1 MKLRKRIALI
11 TVFIIIMNL
20 FAPYSVLFNNTVVAA
35 ESKAPADT
43 DKPVIIN
50 NLGIQ
55 PVTYKGETSQ
65 VLTIQ
70 IAIVSKTLVKQ
81 TDLNFKISDQY
92 LDKLEPCRYDRGTAS
107 TSAKYIVQ
115 QSYFEGNI
123 SPLTYTST
131 TGIYRITA
139 TNDSGGKDLVADGW
153 IPGNFADLE
162 NVEDEDLDEY
172 GAGYEVYYPVANLYF
187 RLKDE
192 TLTAEDIPAD
202 IFTLTKVNN
211 LSLPKGGSYTYGSG
225 DDETIYDFDTFGTK
239 GFKEAEKTVASIAVK
254 TNPTNTTYEPND
266 TVDLTGGVLTVTYD
280 DGTTE
285 DIPMTT
291 PGVDIIDGSPVS
303 VSKPNVKI
311 KYKGK
316 ETTFPITIN
325 DPIIDFTVKTPMNKT
340 EYNHP
345 ETLDFTGLTFE
356 VTKKSGAKE
365 ILTTAD
371 IGSTITASE
380 TAANTNSPAFTE
392 TTPAGQVPKK
402 GKQVITFTHSGIPS
416 KTATQT
422 IIVND
427 KVKSIEVT
435 SQPNKKIYKRGEA
448 LDLTG
453 AVVTVPLE
461 SNTTVPISLP
471 DGSVILSNYSTTTTG
486 SKQQLTATLAG
497 HTAPTKIDVEWYDY
511 IKSSELTAPT
521 KDEYSIG
528 DTTLDLSGGRLKL
541 TWAGK
546 GVEGKDLATTTGI
559 TTSGFN
565 TTTAGTKTITVTY
578 NVEYTLSDGTKIPET
593 ITKTFEIEVVD
604 AIDRIEITAP
614 SKTTPYKHGE
624 ALAEGSITKYYKSAP
639 TAPVTVPWSSAIITE
654 ADGVTPYTMSPA
666 SYDSTQK
673 VDKTLKISYSEDG
686 KSANINY
693 PITIIN
699 DVKSISV
706 HSTNHKTT
714 YNIGDALDIDNL
726 EILVTRAQG
735 SAEAV
740 VVKGNSKAEVK
751 GFNSSTENASLSLT
765 IEYTENGIMKSTSYN
780 VIIADSIKEI
790 VSVNLPKKDYKYNEE
805 LDFTGATITYKMGSG
820 DKTIPLTQG
829 MVTGGYNKTVL
840 GDHTLTITY
849 NGVTYDNTTKTPIVV
864 NVKDYVSSITV
875 NKTNLTGNYGT
886 DLATLLAN
894 NGLTYTVNYAKT
906 GPMPTSPAVTASMIE
921 GTYNPNSVASQSLT
935 VKYRDTDA
943 NSATNGQDIR
953 TNITVKLENSV
964 TGVSITQPSKV
975 RYMHNDAL
983 SLAGGSIVLTKADGG
998 TENVSISNAT
1008 VKIGGIA
1015 VTMPHNLINTW
1026 DEYIASGHKITKTV
1040 ELSYTEPTSGK
1051 SATKTYSIDIIN
1063 DVKSIAVHG
1072 TGHKTSYVLN
1082 EPENLTGLEIAVTR
1096 AVNQVGTTPE
1106 IITVKQA
1113 DGSIATGF
1121 TVSGFKSNVESSN
1134 VPITVTY
1141 TENTISEQT
1150 GYSISVTDGIK
1161 GIRSVNFPNTEYKYN
1176 DELNLTRSN
1185 NNSRKRK

>member
-1 MKLRKRIALI
+1 
-11 TVFIIIMNL
+11 
-20 FAPYSVLFNNTVVAA
+20 
-35 ESKAPADT
+35 
-43 DKPVIIN
+43 
-50 NLGIQ
+50 
-55 PVTYKGETSQ
+55 
-65 VLTIQ
+65 
-70 IAIVSKTLVKQ
+70 
-81 TDLNFKISDQY
+81 
-92 LDKLEPCRYDRGTAS
+92 
-107 TSAKYIVQ
+107 
-115 QSYFEGNI
+115 
-123 SPLTYTST
+123 
-131 TGIYRITA
+131 
-139 TNDSGGKDLVADGW
+139 
-153 IPGNFADLE
+153 
-162 NVEDEDLDEY
+162 
-172 GAGYEVYYPVANLYF
+172 
-187 RLKDE
+187 
-192 TLTAEDIPAD
+192 
-202 IFTLTKVNN
+202 
-211 LSLPKGGSYTYGSG
+211 
-225 DDETIYDFDTFGTK
+225 
-239 GFKEAEKTVASIAVK
+239 
-254 TNPTNTTYEPND
+254 
-266 TVDLTGGVLTVTYD
+266 
-280 DGTTE
+280 
-285 DIPMTT
+285 
-291 PGVDIIDGSPVS
+291 
-303 VSKPNVKI
+303 
-311 KYKGK
+311 
-316 ETTFPITIN
+316 
-325 DPIIDFTVKTPMNKT
+325 
-340 EYNHP
+340 
-345 ETLDFTGLTFE
+345 
-356 VTKKSGAKE
+356 
-365 ILTTAD
+365 
-371 IGSTITASE
+371 
-380 TAANTNSPAFTE
+380 
-392 TTPAGQVPKK
+392 
-402 GKQVITFTHSGIPS
+402 
-416 KTATQT
+416 
-422 IIVND
+422 
-427 KVKSIEVT
+427 
-435 SQPNKKIYKRGEA
+435 
-448 LDLTG
+448 
-453 AVVTVPLE
+453 
-461 SNTTVPISLP
+461 
-471 DGSVILSNYSTTTTG
+471 
-486 SKQQLTATLAG
+486 
-497 HTAPTKIDVEWYDY
+497 
-511 IKSSELTAPT
+511 
-521 KDEYSIG
+521 
-528 DTTLDLSGGRLKL
+528 
-541 TWAGK
+541 
-546 GVEGKDLATTTGI
+546 
-559 TTSGFN
+559 
-565 TTTAGTKTITVTY
+565 
-578 NVEYTLSDGTKIPET
+578 
-593 ITKTFEIEVVD
+593 
-604 AIDRIEITAP
+604 
-614 SKTTPYKHGE
+614 
-624 ALAEGSITKYYKSAP
+624 
-639 TAPVTVPWSSAIITE
+639 
-654 ADGVTPYTMSPA
+654 MSPA

-686 KSANINY
+686 KSASINY

-840 GDHTLTITY
+840 GDHILTITY
-849 NGVTYDNTTKTPIVV
+849 NGVISKATSSGVKEIVV

-975 RYMHNDAL
+975 RYMHNDTL

-1185 NNSRKRK
+1185 NNSRKRR

>member
-11 TVFIIIMNL
+11 TVLIIILNL
-20 FAPYSVLFNNTVVAA
+20 FSPYSVLFKNTVSAVSNTV
-35 ESKAPADT
+35 EEN
-43 DKPVIIN
+43 PVIIN
-50 NLGIQ
+50 NLGIKK
-55 PVTYKGETSQ
+55 KGANRI
-65 VLTIQ
+65 LTVQ
-70 IAIVSKTLVKQ
+70 IAIASETLAKSM
-81 TDLNFKISDQY
+81 DLNFKITDTS
-92 LDKLEPCRYDRGTAS
+92 KFTPCH
-107 TSAKYIVQ
+107 K
-115 QSYFEGNI
+115 
-123 SPLTYTST
+123 T
-131 TGIYRITA
+131 TGAANTTFNFITAFSDYFLGSSTPGVSGYKNGEYRIQT
-139 TNDSGGKDLVADGW
+139 TEPKGGTDIVGNGYTPSG
-153 IPGNFADLE
+153 FE
-162 NVEDEDLDEY
+162 SFEDAEMAEIASGY
-172 GAGYEVYYPVANLYF
+172 AGYYPVVNLYF
-187 RLKDE
+187 KVLDDTIIE
-192 TLTAEDIPAD
+192 AEDVPQDLLTLVPITGSVPTGGLYIYIAD
-202 IFTLTKVNN
+202 NVDIQKNF
-211 LSLPKGGSYTYGSG
+211 S
-225 DDETIYDFDTFGTK
+225 TFGTK
-239 GFKEAEKTVASIAVK
+239 GFKEAEKNVQSIAVK
-254 TNPTNTTYEPND
+254 TNPTNTTYEPGD
-266 TVDLTGGVLTVTYD
+266 TVNLTGGEITVTYD
-280 DGTTE
+280 DGTSE
-285 DIPMTT
+285 DISMTT
-291 PGVDIIDGSPVS
+291 PGIDIIDGNPVNIN
-303 VSKPNVKI
+303 KPNIKI
-311 KYKGK
+311 SYKGK
-316 ETTFPITIN
+316 EATFPITIN
-325 DPIIDFTVKTPMNKT
+325 DPIVDFTVKTSMNKT

-380 TAANTNSPAFTE
+380 TAANTNSSAFTE

-453 AVVTVPLE
+453 AVVTVTLE
-461 SNTTVPISLP
+461 SNTTVSISLP

-511 IKSSELTAPT
+511 IKSSELTEPT
-521 KDEYSIG
+521 KSEYSIG
-528 DTTLDLSGGRLKL
+528 DTALNLAGGRLKL

-546 GVEGKDLATTTGI
+546 GLEGKDLTANGI
-559 TTSGFN
+559 TVSALD
-565 TTTAGTKTITVTY
+565 TTTAGIKTITVTY

-593 ITKTFEIEVVD
+593 ITKTFDIEVVD

-614 SKTTPYKHGE
+614 SKNTPYKHGE
-624 ALAEGSITKYYKSAP
+624 ALAEGSINKYYKSAP
-639 TAPVTVPWSSAIITE
+639 TRAVTVPWSSAIITE

-686 KSANINY
+686 KSDSVNY

-840 GDHTLTITY
+840 GDHRLTITY

-894 NGLTYTVNYAKT
+894 NGLTYTVNYAKA

-1096 AVNQVGTTPE
+1096 AVNQVAGVPE
-1106 IITVKQA
+1106 VITVKQA

-1185 NNSRKRK
+1185 NNSRKRR

>member
-1 MKLRKRIALI
+1 MKMKKRIALL

-20 FAPYSVLFNNTVVAA
+20 FAPYSVLFNSTVQAA
-35 ESKAPADT
+35 STQIEEHPIVLT
-43 DKPVIIN
+43 
-50 NLGIQ
+50 NLGITQ
-55 PVTYKGETSQ
+55 KTQGRVLAVQVALSSETVIKGMDLQFKVDSTK
-65 VLTIQ
+65 LKPCNKNTGADATA
-70 IAIVSKTLVKQ
+70 IAM
-81 TDLNFKISDQY
+81 ISAQNTNN
-92 LDKLEPCRYDRGTAS
+92 LATFQK
-107 TSAKYIVQ
+107 K
-115 QSYFEGNI
+115 
-123 SPLTYTST
+123 TYTSS
-131 TGIYRITA
+131 TGNYRIT
-139 TNDSGGKDLVADGW
+139 TTEPTGGTDFVENGFTV
-153 IPGNFADLE
+153 GDLE
-162 NVEDEDLDEY
+162 ANYGENPKLDELA
-172 GAGYEVYYPVANLYF
+172 GAAGLITYYPLITLYF
-187 RLKDE
+187 RVLDDSI
-192 TLTAEDIPAD
+192 TDDNITADL
-202 IFTLTKVNN
+202 FTLVPVTG
-211 LSLPKGGSYTYGSG
+211 SLTTGGQVSYVS
-225 DDETIYDFDTFGTK
+225 DTNGNTLHRITQFKTL
-239 GFKEAEKTVASIAVK
+239 GFAEAEKNVQSIAVK
-254 TNPTNTTYEPND
+254 TNPTNTTYEPGD
-266 TVDLTGGVLTVTYD
+266 TVNLTGGEITVTYD
-280 DGTTE
+280 DGTSE
-285 DIPMTT
+285 DISMTT
-291 PGVDIIDGSPVS
+291 PGIDIIDGNPVNIN
-303 VSKPNVKI
+303 KPNIKI
-311 KYKGK
+311 SYKGK
-316 ETTFPITIN
+316 EATFPITIN
-325 DPIIDFTVKTPMNKT
+325 DPIVDFTVKTPMNKT

-453 AVVTVPLE
+453 AVVTVTLE

-511 IKSSELTAPT
+511 IKSSELTEPT
-521 KDEYSIG
+521 KSEYSIG
-528 DTTLDLSGGRLKL
+528 DTALNLAGGRLKL

-546 GVEGKDLATTTGI
+546 GLEGKDLTANGI
-559 TTSGFN
+559 TVSALD
-565 TTTAGTKTITVTY
+565 TTTAGIKTITVTY

-593 ITKTFEIEVVD
+593 ITKTFDIEVVD

-614 SKTTPYKHGE
+614 SKNTPYKHGE
-624 ALAEGSITKYYKSAP
+624 ALAEGSINKYYKSAP
-639 TAPVTVPWSSAIITE
+639 TRAVTVPWSSAIITE

-686 KSANINY
+686 KSASINY

-840 GDHTLTITY
+840 GDHILTITY

-975 RYMHNDAL
+975 RYMHNDTL

-1185 NNSRKRK
+1185 NNSRKRR